1 MNVLAITIF
10 VGIVL
15 VALFVFLF
23 IVTASGRTNERDA
36 LLPLDEERPNHQT
49 PGHGASDHDC
59 RAGAPPARAT
69 EAVALQPPRQS

>member
-23 IVTASGRTNERDA
+23 IVMASGRSNERDA
-36 LLPLDEERPNHQT
+36 LLPLAEET
-49 PGHGASDHDC
+49 PSTK
-59 RAGAPPARAT
+59 P
-69 EAVALQPPRQS
+69 SSKS

>member
-23 IVTASGRTNERDA
+23 IITASGRSNERDA
-36 LLPLDEERPNHQT
+36 LLPLADERPSTKN
-49 PGHGASDHDC
+49 
-59 RAGAPPARAT
+59 PP
-69 EAVALQPPRQS
+69 QP

>member
-23 IVTASGRTNERDA
+23 IVTASGRTNERDS
-36 LLPLDEERPNHQT
+36 LLPLAEERPST
-49 PGHGASDHDC
+49 KPPGRS
-59 RAGAPPARAT
+59 
-69 EAVALQPPRQS
+69 

>member
-23 IVTASGRTNERDA
+23 IITASGRSSERDA
-36 LLPLDEERPNHQT
+36 LLPLAEERPST
-49 PGHGASDHDC
+49 K
-59 RAGAPPARAT
+59 
-69 EAVALQPPRQS
+69 PPRQS

>member
-23 IVTASGRTNERDA
+23 VVTASGRSNERDA
-36 LLPLDEERPNHQT
+36 LLPLAEEKPST
-49 PGHGASDHDC
+49 KS
-59 RAGAPPARAT
+59 PP
-69 EAVALQPPRQS
+69 PS

>member
-36 LLPLDEERPNHQT
+36 LLPLDEERPST
-49 PGHGASDHDC
+49 K
-59 RAGAPPARAT
+59 
-69 EAVALQPPRQS
+69 PPRQS

>member
-23 IVTASGRTNERDA
+23 VITASGRSNERDA
-36 LLPLDEERPNHQT
+36 LLPLAEERPSTKN
-49 PGHGASDHDC
+49 
-59 RAGAPPARAT
+59 PP
-69 EAVALQPPRQS
+69 QS